1 MESTRRFAT
10 VLRRIVC
17 KHTANR
23 HLVDGWRT
31 LGVSFRHPITLLIMS
46 ENNDSYIGRKAAAEK
61 YRRGERTLE
70 RDISQALKV
79 RNEKFLENI
88 RLRTKDGDLLPGTD
102 VTFEKIDELKNT
114 GQVPTWEIAEAFLLD
129 RYGLRSEEPQQNNQ
143 SQQPKKI
150 TEKGSEETGSDRAGQ
165 TGSSGSSTAS
175 SYASQTDLPP
185 LPRDPVEQAALLR
198 ALYQNLQR
206 SFQVERERNDKI
218 FALIETIPKQ
228 QEQTNIL
235 LREFQVLMKSENAS
249 LALPRKVEPKAVV
262 PVQLLEAQTI
272 EATQVVEKEVTE
284 PVKSQP
290 KKPSTK
296 KKRTKKKKATKTPQK
311 PPTFAERHLPSFSRL
326 FGSTSSKKR

>member
-1 MESTRRFAT
+1 
-10 VLRRIVC
+10 
-17 KHTANR
+17 
-23 HLVDGWRT
+23 
-31 LGVSFRHPITLLIMS
+31 MS
-46 ENNDSYIGRKAAAEK
+46 ENNDRYIGRKAAAEK

-79 RNEKFLENI
+79 RNDEFLDKI
-88 RLRTKDGDLLPGTD
+88 RLRTKDGDLLSGTD

-129 RYGLRSEEPQQNNQ
+129 RYGLRSEEPQQGNQ
-143 SQQPKKI
+143 AQQPEQVS
-150 TEKGSEETGSDRAGQ
+150 EKGSEETRQ
-165 TGSSGSSTAS
+165 TGSPGSSTAT
-175 SYASQTDLPP
+175 SQTPETDLPP

-235 LREFQVLMKSENAS
+235 LREFQELMKSGNPS
-249 LALPRKVEPKAVV
+249 LAIPRKVAPKTVE
-262 PVQLLEAQTI
+262 PVQMVEAQTI
-272 EATQVVEKEVTE
+272 EATQVAEEEVTVL
-284 PVKSQP
+284 VKSRP
-290 KKPSTK
+290 KKPPTR
-296 KKRTKKKKATKTPQK
+296 KKRTTKPTKKKATKLPPK

-326 FGSTSSKKR
+326 FSSDSSKKR